1 MPEKPLVI
9 IYDGDCPFCSAYV
22 TLVRLRETVGA
33 VELVN
38 ARSDDPRVAT
48 LLAEGVDLDEG
59 IQEWRYRHV
68 KMVERTIGFKQGTG
82 GMAVLWQGRRHVGA
96 EAVHLLALL
105 SGQGGGLNRLQRR
118 LFRSP
123 RAARRI
129 YPWLVRGRRLWLRLA
144 GRRPIAAEKNSQR
157 RE

>member
-22 TLVRLRETVGA
+22 TLVRLRETVGEI
-33 VELVN
+33 ELVN

-48 LLAEGVDLDEG
+48 LLAEGVDLDE
-59 IQEWRYRHV
+59 
-68 KMVERTIGFKQGTG
+68 

-118 LFRSP
+118 LFRNP
-123 RAARRI
+123 RVARRI

>member
-22 TLVRLRETVGA
+22 TLVRLRETVGE

-48 LLAEGVDLDEG
+48 LLAEGVDLDE
-59 IQEWRYRHV
+59 
-68 KMVERTIGFKQGTG
+68 

-105 SGQGGGLNRLQRR
+105 SGQGGGLNRLQRW

-123 RAARRI
+123 RVARRI

>member
-9 IYDGDCPFCSAYV
+9 IYDGDCPFCTAYV
-22 TLVRLRETVGA
+22 TLVRLRETVGE

-48 LLAEGVDLDEG
+48 LLAEGVDLDE
-59 IQEWRYRHV
+59 
-68 KMVERTIGFKQGTG
+68 

>member
-9 IYDGDCPFCSAYV
+9 IYDGDCPFCTAYV

-38 ARSDDPRVAT
+38 ARSGDPRVAT
-48 LLAEGVDLDEG
+48 LLAEGVDLDE
-59 IQEWRYRHV
+59 
-68 KMVERTIGFKQGTG
+68 

-118 LFRSP
+118 LFRNP

-144 GRRPIAAEKNSQR
+144 GRRPIAAEKKPQR

>member
-48 LLAEGVDLDEG
+48 LLAEGVDLDE
-59 IQEWRYRHV
+59 
-68 KMVERTIGFKQGTG
+68 